1 MTNKIDELFSPY
13 FNWPQNLAGSSKL
26 PGIKNEHLN
35 CFGNCILQV
44 FNHTPIM
51 INLYKHHSQDGD
63 LCSCDDCNSC
73 LMQSYIEMFEE
84 NHEENQTID
93 ADYFLYM
100 FMQGSGEFTFGKT
113 GDPSELLMHI
123 ISNMPRNDD
132 IVESI
137 FCCENGYVYRCN
149 ECKFEWCVETNK
161 HVRLCSGIIT
171 DVLADMRQEK
181 LFDGQR
187 TCSKCNELRGCTEK
201 FVIKQSP
208 PVLSIKLPDSDEE
221 NIFPEKIN
229 MRPYMTNKY
238 GGATVYELY
247 AVIVHKPFKNIG
259 HYFIYC
265 KAPNGQWNVYSDKTV
280 KQVSLL
286 KVLSCK
292 PTSLFY
298 KRSPHLDDSWNYV
311 DDCEQRDQMIELS
324 VDRNRLKL
332 KKEKRNQ
339 EEMKREEDNSAQH
352 DSTDSNFWFMIL
364 GWVVR
369 CLWYIIKCLW
379 YILLY
384 IIRFFIELAS
394 N

>member
-1 MTNKIDELFSPY
+1 MINEIDELYFSY
-13 FNWPQNLAGSSKL
+13 LNWPENLVGSSKL
-26 PGIKNEHLN
+26 PGIKNKHLN
-35 CFGNCILQV
+35 CFANCLLQV
-44 FNHTPIM
+44 FNHTPLM
-51 INLYKHHSQDGD
+51 INSYSQYA
-63 LCSCDDCNSC
+63 SCDNCNSC
-73 LMQSYIEMFEE
+73 LMKSYMQMFEE
-84 NHEENQTID
+84 NHEGKQTID
-93 ADYFLYM
+93 ADYFLYR
-100 FMQGSGEFTFGKT
+100 FMEGSEELTFGKI
-113 GDPSELLMHI
+113 GDPNELLMHI
-123 ISNMPRNDD
+123 ISNMPCNNN

-149 ECKFEWCVETNK
+149 ECKFEWCVETEK
-161 HVRLCSGIIT
+161 YVRLNSGIIT
-171 DVLADMRQEK
+171 DVLTDMCQEK
-181 LFDGQR
+181 MFDGRR
-187 TCSKCNELRGCTEK
+187 TCSKCNELKGCTER

-208 PVLSIKLPDSDEE
+208 PVLGIKLPTNQQKDPF
-221 NIFPEKIN
+221 FPEKIN
-229 MRPYMTNKY
+229 VRPYMMSKA
-238 GGATVYELY
+238 GGATIYELY
-247 AVIVHKPFKNIG
+247 AVIVYKHFKNIG
-259 HYFIYC
+259 HYFVYC
-265 KAPNGQWNVYSDKTV
+265 KAPNGQWNVYNDKIV
-280 KQVSLL
+280 EQVSLL